1 MVDLTRGMRPQL
13 NLSALVIF
21 TMQLPL
27 SAHSYSHYYN
37 HILYEIQ
44 IQIQYVSM
52 RVVCVCACVCW
63 CLYCVHL
70 ITNFCCRLLS
80 ETLTSSSSSSFRVS
94 HSHSRFSVGFFAL
107 LLFQYA
113 IYKQTNIPTHI
124 IHIHTYIQT
133 YIRTYICRYMCKYLW
148 VATYVH
154 MRCSLGAQSLG
165 CSGMWRSQ
173 QLFC

>member
-52 RVVCVCACVCW
+52 RVGCVCVHACVGV
-63 CLYCVHL
+63 YTV
-70 ITNFCCRLLS
+70 
-80 ETLTSSSSSSFRVS
+80 
-94 HSHSRFSVGFFAL
+94 
-107 LLFQYA
+107 
-113 IYKQTNIPTHI
+113 
-124 IHIHTYIQT
+124 YI
-133 YIRTYICRYMCKYLW
+133 L
-148 VATYVH
+148 
-154 MRCSLGAQSLG
+154 
-165 CSGMWRSQ
+165 
-173 QLFC
+173 

>member
-13 NLSALVIF
+13 NLNALVIF

-27 SAHSYSHYYN
+27 SAHSHSHYYD
-37 HILYEIQ
+37 HILYE

-52 RVVCVCACVCW
+52 RVVCV
-63 CLYCVHL
+63 CVHL

-80 ETLTSSSSSSFRVS
+80 ETLTSSSSSSSFRVS

-113 IYKQTNIPTHI
+113 IYKQTNIRTHTSCGYTYM
-124 IHIHTYIQT
+124 IHMYIGT
-133 YIRTYICRYMCKYLW
+133 CVSICE
-148 VATYVH
+148 
-154 MRCSLGAQSLG
+154 
-165 CSGMWRSQ
+165 
-173 QLFC
+173 

>member
-13 NLSALVIF
+13 NLNALVIF

-27 SAHSYSHYYN
+27 SAHSHSHYYD

-44 IQIQYVSM
+44 IQIHAGS
-52 RVVCVCACVCW
+52 VCVCVCW

-80 ETLTSSSSSSFRVS
+80 ETLTSSSLPSSSFRVS

-113 IYKQTNIPTHI
+113 IYKQTNIRTHNAYK
-124 IHIHTYIQT
+124 HTDTYIHTY
-133 YIRTYICRYMCKYLW
+133 
-148 VATYVH
+148 VH
-154 MRCSLGAQSLG
+154 V
-165 CSGMWRSQ
+165 
-173 QLFC
+173 

>member
-113 IYKQTNIPTHI
+113 IYKQTNIRTHTSYTYIHTDIHTHI
-124 IHIHTYIQT
+124 
-133 YIRTYICRYMCKYLW
+133 
-148 VATYVH
+148 H
-154 MRCSLGAQSLG
+154 M
-165 CSGMWRSQ
+165 
-173 QLFC
+173 

>member
-52 RVVCVCACVCW
+52 RVVCVCARVLVSILCTS
-63 CLYCVHL
+63 Y
-70 ITNFCCRLLS
+70 NKFLLS
-80 ETLTSSSSSSFRVS
+80 TAVWDFDVVVRRRHFAFRIRIHVFQSDFSPYYYFNMRYTS
-94 HSHSRFSVGFFAL
+94 
-107 LLFQYA
+107 
-113 IYKQTNIPTHI
+113 KQTYVHTQHT
-124 IHIHTYIQT
+124 HTYRQT
-133 YIRTYICRYMCKYLW
+133 YIRTYICRYMCKYMW

>member
-13 NLSALVIF
+13 NLNALVIF

-27 SAHSYSHYYN
+27 SAHSHSHYYD
-37 HILYEIQ
+37 HILYE

-52 RVVCVCACVCW
+52 RVVCV
-63 CLYCVHL
+63 CVHL

-80 ETLTSSSSSSFRVS
+80 ETLTSTSSSSSSAFRIRIHVFQS
-94 HSHSRFSVGFFAL
+94 DFSPYYYFNMR
-107 LLFQYA
+107 YTS
-113 IYKQTNIPTHI
+113 KQTYVHTHHVCI
-124 IHIHTYIQT
+124 SIHTYVH
-133 YIRTYICRYMCKYLW
+133 RYMCKYLW